1 MKTHKWLSNSSVV
14 MEEIPLEDR
23 ACKLQLDDNNLF
35 STKALGIL
43 WMASEDTFTFD
54 SKLSS
59 CEERFTKQ
67 NFVKN
72 IATLFDPLGFF
83 VTFYSQS

>member
-1 MKTHKWLSNSSVV
+1 

-23 ACKLQLDDNNLF
+23 ACKLQLDDNSLF

-43 WMASEDTFTFD
+43 WMASEGTFTFD

-59 CEERFTKQ
+59 CEEEFTK
-67 NFVKN
+67 
-72 IATLFDPLGFF
+72 
-83 VTFYSQS
+83 